1 MADASNIMTHRI
13 RAPFMTEKNQT
24 AAGVSAAVLAQLLT
38 VAPRTLRKLVTAGIV
53 VRVGR
58 GLYDRDASTT
68 NYIVHL
74 RELAASRG
82 RHAASAIAELNR
94 LHAELLK
101 LRPAGEDSDA

>member
-1 MADASNIMTHRI
+1 MTHRI
-13 RAPFMTEKNQT
+13 RWPFMTEKNQT
-24 AAGVSAAVLAQLLT
+24 AVSASVLAELFK
-38 VAPRTLRKLVTAGIV
+38 VDERTIRKLATAGIV

-58 GLYDRDASTT
+58 GFYDRDASTT

-74 RELAASRG
+74 RELAAGRS